1 MDLNQK
7 RRRKSSIEE
16 NEWTMNEQEQ
26 DSGDNIW
33 KNRKNIKKTNI
44 LISPDLKFDEV
55 LYMCKVIKKYSGFGS
70 SGSS

>member
-1 MDLNQK
+1 
-7 RRRKSSIEE
+7 
-16 NEWTMNEQEQ
+16 MNEQEQ